1 MPIHKVTN
9 ELLIAMMKTMRHM
22 DRDYKHTIGQHMIMI
37 TLEMLAKLR
46 IARDIP
52 SKRLDCIID
61 YLGLYDNLQ
70 VLLKDC
76 VDDEHL
82 GLKVI
87 RQDDYIQIIP
97 KLASA
102 ERQAVGWLRTLENP
116 NDSTTYPEFADRIR
130 EE

>member
-1 MPIHKVTN
+1 MPIYKVTN
-9 ELLIAMMKTMRHM
+9 ELLIAMMKTMRSM
-22 DRDYKHTIGQHMIMI
+22 DKDYKHTIGQRMI
-37 TLEMLAKLR
+37 TIILDMLAKLR
-46 IARDIP
+46 IARDVP
-52 SKRLDCIID
+52 DKRLECIID

-70 VLLKDC
+70 VLFKDC

-102 ERQAVGWLRTLENP
+102 ERQAAGWLRALKNP
-116 NDSTTYPEFADRIR
+116 NDSTSYPEFADKIS